1 MDLLIGGQSTTSA
14 QFAVIGLND
23 DTPIATLA
31 AGNNNGLELDA
42 QNSTIQ
48 SLLNNTLVL
57 GGDTTGDILIDG
69 VTSINGATDITG
81 TLTSSG
87 LITADGGLTVSDGQT
102 LTANG
107 IVNLG
112 DGGDAITL
120 NGSGITLTGY
130 NSCNALNTNG

>member
-1 MDLLIGGQSTTSA
+1 MPRIQQYSLYLITHL
-14 QFAVIGLND
+14 F
-23 DTPIATLA
+23 
-31 AGNNNGLELDA
+31 LEEILP
-42 QNSTIQ
+42 
-48 SLLNNTLVL
+48 
-57 GGDTTGDILIDG
+57 GDILIDG

-120 NGSGITLTGY
+120 NGSSTTLTGFT
-130 NSCNALNTNG
+130 NAW